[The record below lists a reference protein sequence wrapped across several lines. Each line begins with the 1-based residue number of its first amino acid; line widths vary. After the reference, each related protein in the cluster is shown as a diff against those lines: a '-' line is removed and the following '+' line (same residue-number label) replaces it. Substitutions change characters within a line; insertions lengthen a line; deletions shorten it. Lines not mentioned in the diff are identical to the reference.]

1 MGVDRFG
8 GGGSWLAGLGCEHC
22 SPGGLAN
29 GVPYLMRLDDWR
41 CDCCFTK
48 QPGVDQVQRCP
59 INWLLELYKDMETD
73 ASHFLCVGAF
83 FHGCGPVLQEAHA
96 GQKGQERL
104 PQCLVVG
111 SDRQGKC
118 ISNFGKR
125 LARQF
130 LKSAYILG
138 QKMTPVSV

>member
-1 MGVDRFG
+1 MGLDRWG
-8 GGGSWLAGLGCEHC
+8 GGGSWLAGQGCEHC
-22 SPGGLAN
+22 SPDGLAN
-29 GVPYLMRLDDWR
+29 GLPYLTRLDDW
-41 CDCCFTK
+41 CCHCWVTK
-48 QPGVDQVQRCP
+48 QPGVDQLQRCS
-59 INWLLELYKDMETD
+59 IDRLLELYKDMEMD

-118 ISNFGKR
+118 ARVVPKR
-125 LARQF
+125 SCGRQF
-130 LKSAYILG
+130 
-138 QKMTPVSV
+138 